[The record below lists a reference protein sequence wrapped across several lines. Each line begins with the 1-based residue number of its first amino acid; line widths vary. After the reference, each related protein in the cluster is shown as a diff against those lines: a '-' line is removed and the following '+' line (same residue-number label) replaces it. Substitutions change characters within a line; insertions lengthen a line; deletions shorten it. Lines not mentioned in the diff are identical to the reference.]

1 MTDIRTR
8 FTRANAVVALRVL
21 LISAVAAGGAYAL
34 LVLVLHARVPY
45 ALCFV
50 VVLAVVL
57 GRRLTVALTPAP
69 PSQSLVR
76 EDTEMTVYGVPD
88 RPFADVRRW
97 EERLDLIRG
106 DRDYYARVVHPSI
119 AAVVD
124 ERLRVAYGITRTE
137 HADRARELVGPGMWE
152 FLSTDRP
159 RRLPSP
165 AELAA
170 VVEKVE
176 DL

>member
-1 MTDIRTR
+1 VTDLRTR
-8 FTRANAVVALRVL
+8 VTRANAALALRVL
-21 LISAVAAGGAYAL
+21 AITAVVAGAAYAL

-57 GRRLTVALTPAP
+57 GRRLTVALTPP
-69 PSQSLVR
+69 PAGQSLVR

-124 ERLRVAYGITRTE
+124 ERLRVAYGVTRAE
-137 HADRARELVGPGMWE
+137 HPERARELVGPRMWE

-170 VVEKVE
+170 IVEKVE